1 MKIKHQ
7 ENMKANKGEEL
18 TNSNKEMTKQ
28 SNKQHSS
35 KL

>member
-1 MKIKHQ
+1 MKIKYQ

-28 SNKQHSS
+28 SNEDTP
-35 KL
+35 